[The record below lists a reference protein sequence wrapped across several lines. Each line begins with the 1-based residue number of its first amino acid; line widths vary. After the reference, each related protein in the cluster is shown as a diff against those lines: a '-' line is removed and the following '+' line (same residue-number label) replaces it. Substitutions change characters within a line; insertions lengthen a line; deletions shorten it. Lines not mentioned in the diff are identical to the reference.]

1 MFILKRLHLEDFM
14 IVEEADFTFEDNQI
28 TAITGTNAVG
38 KSTLLYA
45 IAFCLTGYKKG
56 ETYKNYVRT
65 GCSEAKVNLEAI
77 FNNLPIHY
85 ETTISSIVKRTVVY
99 KGITY
104 TNSEYSQFLKEY
116 KLEELCELMFMFQGT
131 GSIIDATARERADKL
146 KKLFKLEFPEIVAEL
161 KEKQEEAKATNL
173 QLTAVSSE
181 LQAMKSEQLPLLR
194 EMTDDYISH
203 CKDKLDEVS
212 DKLKQ
217 SSNVDAS
224 ELDNVEQELIKYQQ
238 YIDKNKSTVAMYEKG
253 IPNDKVR
260 LDGILQYL
268 SSTDLD
274 SLTSSLDKL
283 QSELDFHKI
292 QWTEDSKRYREHQ
305 EQLRVFKYKL
315 NELNKQYEVSKTGIC
330 HACGQPIDEDHIQ
343 RLEADIA
350 LVEGDII
357 ECEANI
363 ASIDFDPNDH
373 ISKELQDKIDNAKLS
388 ISDYKHKLGEKDFVE
403 KLINDSTTALD
414 NYRNLLKGFEDK
426 KENLL
431 KTKESLQ
438 KLVPLINERE
448 SLIAEK
454 SNLESTIKSA
464 EETKI
469 KNSERRETNQKILR
483 EKQEREDRIREMTDK
498 INDLSLT
505 LSRLKTEIDIFNVKF
520 PNYITLQMC
529 SKLEDYIN
537 SIVQKVF
544 PYCRVAL
551 KLENTG
557 LGILYTTESSED
569 TFIPIS
575 MASGCQRQIL
585 ALAYFIALAR
595 MSGVTCIFLDEIDA
609 SSAGENAKEIYEF
622 IASLDCFNQIFFI
635 SHRPEAYQAVKE
647 HNEDLVTYLV
657 ENGNYTEL

>member
-85 ETTISSIVKRTVVY
+85 ETTISNAVKRTVVY

-194 EMTDDYISH
+194 EMTDDYISQ

-212 DKLKQ
+212 DKLKR
-217 SSNVDAS
+217 SSDIDAS
-224 ELDNVEQELIKYQQ
+224 ELDKIEQELIQCQ
-238 YIDKNKSTVAMYEKG
+238 RYINANRSTVAMYEKG
-253 IPNDKVR
+253 IPNDKAR

-274 SLTSSLDKL
+274 SLASSLDRL
-283 QSELDFHKI
+283 QSELDSHKI
-292 QWTEDSKRYREHQ
+292 QWIEDSKKYRECQ
-305 EQLRVFKYKL
+305 EQMRVFKYKL
-315 NELNKQYEVSKTGIC
+315 NELNKQYEVSKTGVC

-363 ASIDFDPNDH
+363 ASMDFDPNDH
-373 ISKELQDKIDNAKLS
+373 VSKELQDKIDDAKFS
-388 ISDYKHKLGEKDFVE
+388 IADYKHKLGEKDFVE
-403 KLINDSTTALD
+403 KLISDSTTALD
-414 NYRNLLKGFEDK
+414 HYRNLIKGFEDK

-438 KLVPLINERE
+438 KLVPLIKEKD
-448 SLIAEK
+448 SLIEEK

-483 EKQEREDRIREMTDK
+483 EKQERENRIKDMTDK
-498 INDLSLT
+498 INSLSLT

>member
-85 ETTISSIVKRTVVY
+85 ETTISNAVKRTVVY

-194 EMTDDYISH
+194 EMTDDYISQ

-212 DKLKQ
+212 DKLKR
-217 SSNVDAS
+217 SSDIDAS
-224 ELDNVEQELIKYQQ
+224 ELDKIEQELIQCQ
-238 YIDKNKSTVAMYEKG
+238 RYINANRSTVAMYEKG
-253 IPNDKVR
+253 IPNDKAR

-274 SLTSSLDKL
+274 SLASSLDRL
-283 QSELDFHKI
+283 QSELDSHKI
-292 QWTEDSKRYREHQ
+292 QWIEDSKKYRECQ
-305 EQLRVFKYKL
+305 EQMRVFKYKL
-315 NELNKQYEVSKTGIC
+315 NELNKQYEVSKTGVC

-363 ASIDFDPNDH
+363 ASMDFDPNDH
-373 ISKELQDKIDNAKLS
+373 VSKELQDKIDDAKFS
-388 ISDYKHKLGEKDFVE
+388 IADYKHKLGEKDFVE
-403 KLINDSTTALD
+403 KLISDSTTALD
-414 NYRNLLKGFEDK
+414 HYRNLIKGFEDK

-438 KLVPLINERE
+438 KLVPLIKEKD
-448 SLIAEK
+448 SLIEEK

-464 EETKI
+464 KETKI

-483 EKQEREDRIREMTDK
+483 EKQERENRIKDMTDK
-498 INDLSLT
+498 INSLSLT

>member
-14 IVEEADFTFEDNQI
+14 IVEEADFTFEDNQT

-65 GCSEAKVNLEAI
+65 GCSEAKVNLDAI
-77 FNNLPIHY
+77 FNDYPIHY
-85 ETTISSIVKRTVVY
+85 ETTIGNSVKRTVVY
-99 KGITY
+99 KDITY
-104 TNSEYSQFLKEY
+104 TNSEYSQFLKEH

-131 GSIIDATARERADKL
+131 SSIIDATARERADKL

-161 KEKQEEAKATNL
+161 KEKQEVAKATNL

-181 LQAMKSEQLPLLR
+181 LQAIKSEQLPLLR
-194 EMTDDYISH
+194 EMTDDYINH
-203 CKDKLDEVS
+203 CKNKLDDVS
-212 DKLKQ
+212 NKLEL
-217 SSNVDAS
+217 SSNIDAS
-224 ELDNVEQELIKYQQ
+224 ELDKVEQDLTQCQKCIEANSSK
-238 YIDKNKSTVAMYEKG
+238 VAMYEKG
-253 IPNDKVR
+253 IPADKAR
-260 LDGILQYL
+260 LEGIVKYL
-268 SSTDLD
+268 STTDID
-274 SLTSSLDKL
+274 SLTSSLDRL
-283 QSELDFHKI
+283 QSELDSHKV
-292 QWTEDSKRYREHQ
+292 QWIEDSKLYREYQ
-305 EQLRVFKYKL
+305 EQLRVFRYKL
-315 NELNKQYEVSKTGIC
+315 NELNKQYEVSKTGVC
-330 HACGQPIDEDHIQ
+330 HACGQPIDEDHMQ

-350 LVEGDII
+350 LVEGDIT

-373 ISKELQDKIDNAKLS
+373 RSKELQSEIDDAKLA
-388 ISDYKHKLGEKDFVE
+388 IATYKRKLEEKDLVE
-403 KLINDSTTALD
+403 KSVDDNIIALD
-414 NYRNLLKGFEDK
+414 NYRNLLNGFTK
-426 KENLL
+426 KKDDLL

-438 KLVPLINERE
+438 KIIPLINERE
-448 SLIAEK
+448 SLLVEK

-483 EKQEREDRIREMTDK
+483 EKQEREDRIKEMTDN
-498 INDLSLT
+498 INELSLT

-529 SKLEDYIN
+529 NRLEDYIN

-622 IASLDCFNQIFFI
+622 IASLDCFNQMFFI

-647 HNEDLVTYLV
+647 HNENLVTYLV